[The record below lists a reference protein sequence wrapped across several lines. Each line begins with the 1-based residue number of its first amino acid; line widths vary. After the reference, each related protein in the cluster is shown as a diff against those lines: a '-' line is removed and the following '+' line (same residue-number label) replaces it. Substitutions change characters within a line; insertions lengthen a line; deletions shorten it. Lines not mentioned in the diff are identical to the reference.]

1 MPSLFLVSNVGQVDD
16 LQPAGQRPGADD
28 GDPQL
33 RTLAVPSGTDAQI
46 GVWECQPGGWP
57 VVNRPNTETCY
68 IVSGKAR
75 ITDDETGRVV
85 EISAGDLLTL
95 PPGWSG
101 RWDVTET
108 VRKVYAIF

>member
-1 MPSLFLVSNVGQVDD
+1 MPSLSLITNVADD
-16 LQPAGQRPGADD
+16 DQLRPAGQRPGADS

-33 RTLAVPSGTDAQI
+33 RTLAVPSGTEAQI
-46 GVWECQPGGWP
+46 GVWECEPGGWP
-57 VVNRPNTETCY
+57 VVDRPNTETCY

-85 EISAGDLLTL
+85 DVSAGDFLTL

-101 RWDVTET
+101 RWDVVET

>member
-1 MPSLFLVSNVGQVDD
+1 MSEMTVVHGAPAAALD
-16 LQPAGQRPGADD
+16 PAGQRPGADS

-33 RTLAVPSGTDAQI
+33 HTLLIAPQATGSI

-57 VVNRPNTETCY
+57 VVNRPDTEVAY
-68 IVSGKAR
+68 ILSGTAT
-75 ITDDETGRVV
+75 ITDDATGLRRQVV
-85 EISAGDLLTL
+85 AGDLLVL

-108 VRKVYAIF
+108 VRKVYAIY

>member
-1 MPSLFLVSNVGQVDD
+1 MSEMTVVHSAPIAD
-16 LQPAGQRPGADD
+16 LTPAGPRPGADS

-33 RTLAVPSGTDAQI
+33 RTLPIAPQVTGNI

-57 VVNRPNTETCY
+57 VVDRPDTEVAY
-68 IVSGKAR
+68 ILSGTAT
-75 ITDDETGRVV
+75 ITDEATGLVHQV
-85 EISAGDLLTL
+85 SAGDLLVL

-108 VRKVYAIF
+108 VRKVYAIY